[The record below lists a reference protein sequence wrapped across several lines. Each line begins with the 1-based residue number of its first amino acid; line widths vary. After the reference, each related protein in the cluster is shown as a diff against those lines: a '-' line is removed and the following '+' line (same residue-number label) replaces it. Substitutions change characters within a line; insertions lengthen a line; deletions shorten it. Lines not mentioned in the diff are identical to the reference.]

1 MQRNEASE
9 KLTTKQQAAIAAIL
23 RCPTLAEAAKAIG
36 VARVT
41 VSRWMTDS
49 TFKRELSKA
58 EGDLIA
64 SATRRLA
71 TLTEKAIRTLEQL
84 LQDKDTPAPVRV
96 RAALGVL
103 ESMVKLKSFQ
113 NLEER
118 VSDLEGSI
126 TWLDKDEI

>member
-118 VSDLEGSI
+118 VSDLEGAI